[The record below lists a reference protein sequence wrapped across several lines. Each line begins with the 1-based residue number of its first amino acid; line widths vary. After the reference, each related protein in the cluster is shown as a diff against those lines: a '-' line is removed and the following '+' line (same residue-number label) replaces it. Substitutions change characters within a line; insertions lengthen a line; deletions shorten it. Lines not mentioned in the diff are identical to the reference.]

1 MAFEIFG
8 YEISKKKD
16 KAPQAAVVTPV
27 TPRDDGASIVYSS
40 DSGSYGAAAGYYGY
54 QFDLDGVVRNE
65 SQMINQYRT
74 VAFYLNRS
82 IKLCIFKNFYN
93 CGHYYLSCSKR
104 LKPQRSN
111 TSLRR

>member
-65 SQMINQYRT
+65 SDRKS
-74 VAFYLNRS
+74 VV
-82 IKLCIFKNFYN
+82 
-93 CGHYYLSCSKR
+93 
-104 LKPQRSN
+104 
-111 TSLRR
+111 